1 MIHIEW
7 QHGGSAYLIA
17 GDTKDVRVYRKEIS
31 PAYPG
36 KFVPLFDMAYD
47 PARNRARR
55 TVAHAPLP
63 QDTYTMIF
71 SMAREHL
78 AREAQERIEKHKKD
92 LAERQVAFA
101 FAGGK

>member
-36 KFVPLFDMAYD
+36 KFVPLFDMAYQVRAS
-47 PARNRARR
+47 PTARMLRR
-55 TVAHAPLP
+55 PTAGHGPSDAWLAWPL
-63 QDTYTMIF
+63 
-71 SMAREHL
+71 
-78 AREAQERIEKHKKD
+78 
-92 LAERQVAFA
+92 
-101 FAGGK
+101 